1 MPKNEWNLLLENI
14 GGIQGRTELKLKS
27 PLSII
32 KAPNAAGKTSMI
44 RALQLLCKNELTLE
58 DVLNEY
64 AANGSVTLQ
73 NGERF
78 FAQLLKTQAGVEVV
92 SSNLMWTDEKA
103 YNVGFCVPDA
113 ELVQIIND
121 YEPERLKRWFRDISD
136 ARHYESVMVILNT
149 LVQEKTNERE
159 RLKSSIITDTRE
171 IEQVILQSERDLAKV
186 DKDLTVANKK
196 LEELGYSELVE
207 KWRSIDADISV
218 LNNQALEKDRER
230 ERKHGDLDDLWKAL
244 ETVKKERKNADEE
257 LSHLTEELKSK
268 EASKAAIEMRR
279 EKIKLRLHEV
289 PDGIIPTIG
298 RLEKGLEDYAS
309 TLSKL
314 RPRPET
320 KPCIDILEPLIKKA
334 KNNIESKK
342 EERRRLEDEY
352 ANYGAT
358 LEEIAQIHIQVE
370 DIRRK
375 IGGLNSRSRSI
386 EREIPGIEK
395 EIEQISSEVAK
406 LTAKIEAKE
415 AERTKLD
422 KEISQLKDVSEELKN
437 KVSELREK
445 KRDLEKLILVKKEEQ
460 RRVLEAQTEYEH
472 IAKVVEK
479 LHDFLSYMQDRYE
492 YIINGARN
500 ELNQALSKAFE
511 VMQFTDFTKIM
522 INSEYELEITRR
534 DGMVTKLSRLSSSER
549 LTISMII
556 MFVAKQAYARDF
568 PLFVIDEVMGAYDE
582 TRFKRIIDYVKGK
595 VPYLV
600 ITSLVPLKEKIGP
613 KAKAIS
619 VEYSLP

>member
-1 MPKNEWNLLLENI
+1 MPKNECNLVLENI

-44 RALQLLCKNELTLE
+44 RALQLLCENELTLE

-73 NGERF
+73 NGDRF

-103 YNVGFCVPDA
+103 YKVGFCVPDA

-121 YEPERLKRWFRDISD
+121 YDPERLKRWFRDISD
-136 ARHYESVMVILNT
+136 ARHYESAMVILNT

-207 KWRSIDADISV
+207 KWRSIDADISQ
-218 LNNQALEKDRER
+218 LNNQALAKDRER

-289 PDGIIPTIG
+289 PDGIIFTIG
-298 RLEKGLEDYAS
+298 HLEEDLEDYAS

-314 RPRPET
+314 RPKPET

-334 KNNIESKK
+334 KNNLESEK

-352 ANYGAT
+352 ANYGAA

-395 EIEQISSEVAK
+395 EIEEISSEVAK

-479 LHDFLSYMQDRYE
+479 LHDFLFYMQDRYE
-492 YIINGARN
+492 YVINGARN

-511 VMQFTDFTKIM
+511 VMQYTDFTKIM
-522 INSEYELEITRR
+522 VNSEYELEITRR
-534 DGMVTKLSRLSSSER
+534 DGMITKLSRLSSSER

-568 PLFVIDEVMGAYDE
+568 PLFVIDEIMGTYDE
-582 TRFKRIIDYVKGK
+582 TRFKRIIDYTKGK

-600 ITSLVPLKEKIGP
+600 ITSLMPLKEKIGP
-613 KAKAIS
+613 KAIS